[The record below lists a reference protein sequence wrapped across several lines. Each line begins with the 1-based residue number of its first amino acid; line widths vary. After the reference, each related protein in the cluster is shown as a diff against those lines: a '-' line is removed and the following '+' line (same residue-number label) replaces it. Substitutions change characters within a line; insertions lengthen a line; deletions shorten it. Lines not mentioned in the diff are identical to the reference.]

1 MRHPQYTGIFLFTLG
16 WLIHWPSIVTLFLWP
31 VLTASY
37 VWLSIQEEKEM
48 IETYGDE
55 YINYAKKTKRF
66 IPYLI

>member
-16 WLIHWPSIVTLFLWP
+16 WLIHLASIVTLFLWP
-31 VLTASY
+31 ILTASY

-55 YINYAKKTKRF
+55 YINYANKTKRF